1 MIGAG
6 TRKPALIPKLLQD
19 RAARINLSLIVISVL
34 LMTVFGMNAPNFLG
48 GSNFINMGHQMAI
61 TVLIGFA
68 MTAVILAKGIDL
80 SVGASMAFAGMVGG
94 QLYAG
99 GIPPLFC
106 LLATLAV
113 GALVGMLNGFLI
125 SYVKISPF
133 IATFGTMALCRGAS
147 LILSNAESI
156 PVNDSVMNALGSSTF
171 LGIPVT
177 IFLIAIGLVVSWTA
191 LNRTTFGRSVYAVG
205 GNFEAAQSSAI
216 DSKRIQFMTY
226 VLAGLFAGLA
236 AILMF
241 GRVQSA
247 QPLAG
252 MGLEFDVIMAVV
264 IGGTKLSGGV
274 GGVVGTLF
282 GAILVTLIRSG
293 LSFFGTPQEVTYI
306 VTGSMILISVLLYEA
321 KVAKFWGKSSVRS
334 GGAAADKAAGTS
346 AQSKAAEGT
355 RTLRLDGIS
364 KIYGSFRA
372 LDGVSFGLRSGE
384 IVALVGENG
393 AGKSTLVK
401 TMSGVIQPSEGQLVL
416 DGAPVQLKSPKHA
429 REAGIGVI
437 HQHYSLVLELTI
449 AENLFLG
456 REPRWFKFGTLQRG
470 KMRKITKELLDE
482 FQIPLNPNDKV
493 ADLTV
498 GQRQLIEVLKATL
511 GNPWL
516 IIMDEPTSSLAK
528 SEVEKLFKLIEQ
540 LKEKNVCILYISHK
554 MEELYKLCAR
564 AVVLRDGKFIGD
576 VMLADTTEEKII
588 SMMVGRDIENI
599 FPYVKADPKE
609 VVLEVDNLGDGNLLK
624 SATFHV
630 RRGEIVVLA
639 GLMGAGRSEVM
650 NCIFGL
656 SKIHNGTLTV
666 KGRSVRRAT
675 PKRMTAMKIAFVPE
689 DRLYSGFVPMMS
701 NRHNLSL
708 YWMHLKQK
716 FGFIPME
723 QEKRMAAD
731 MIGKLNVRPADPDK
745 ATIQLS
751 GGNQQKIVLGKWLA
765 IEPDILLLDDPTRG
779 VDVGAK
785 SEIHQL
791 IADMKAKG
799 MAILMVSS
807 ELPEALNVADRIIVM
822 HEGRT
827 VAELAHGAT
836 ETEVMNYALGM
847 NTSKTGS

>member
-1 MIGAG
+1 M
-6 TRKPALIPKLLQD
+6 IPKLFQD
-19 RAARINLSLIVISVL
+19 RAARINTSLIVISVL
-34 LMTVFGMNAPNFLG
+34 LMAVFGINEPNFLG

-94 QLYAG
+94 KLYASG
-99 GIPPLFC
+99 LPPLFC
-106 LLATLAV
+106 LMATLLV
-113 GALVGMLNGFLI
+113 GALVGVLNGFLV

-147 LILSNAESI
+147 LILSDAQSI
-156 PVNDSVMNALGSSTF
+156 PVNDAVMNALGSSTF
-171 LGIPVT
+171 LGIPIT
-177 IFLIAIGLVVSWTA
+177 IYLIAVGLVVSWIA
-191 LNRTTFGRSVYAVG
+191 LNRTTFGRSVFAVG

-216 DSKRIQFMTY
+216 NSKRIQFMTY
-226 VLAGLFAGLA
+226 VLAGAFAGLA

-274 GGVVGTLF
+274 GGVIGTLF

-321 KVAKFWGKSSVRS
+321 KITKFRGRSSPKSGAGESP
-334 GGAAADKAAGTS
+334 AAAGS
-346 AQSKAAEGT
+346 ATRTASASGV

-372 LDGVSFGLRSGE
+372 LDGISFELRSGE

-393 AGKSTLVK
+393 AGKSTMVK
-401 TMSGVIQPSEGQLVL
+401 TMSGVIQPSEGTLVL
-416 DGAPVQLKSPKHA
+416 DGEPVQLKSPKHA

-437 HQHYSLVLELTI
+437 HQHYSLVMELTI

-456 REPRWFKFGTLQRG
+456 RELRWLKFGTMQRG
-470 KMRKITKELLDE
+470 KMRKIAQELLDE
-482 FQIPLNPNDKV
+482 FQIPLSPNDKV

-554 MEELYKLCAR
+554 MEELYKLCTR

-576 VMLADTTEEKII
+576 VKLSDTTEEKII
-588 SMMVGRDIENI
+588 SMMVGRDIENV

-609 VVLEVDNLGDGNLLK
+609 VVLEADNLGDGNLLK
-624 SATFHV
+624 SASFQV

-639 GLMGAGRSEVM
+639 GLMGSGRSEVM

-656 SKIHNGTLTV
+656 SKVHNGSFTV
-666 KGRSVRRAT
+666 KGKKITKTT
-675 PKRMTAMKIAFVPE
+675 PKRMTAMKVAFVPE

-708 YWMHLKQK
+708 YWMNLKQK
-716 FGFIPME
+716 FGFIPMD
-723 QEKRMAAD
+723 QEKKMVAD
-731 MIGKLNVRPADPDK
+731 MIAKLNVRPPEPNK

-765 IEPDILLLDDPTRG
+765 VEPDILLLDDPTRG

-847 NTSKTGS
+847 HTSKTGS

>member
-1 MIGAG
+1 MTGAG
-6 TRKPALIPKLLQD
+6 ASKPAMIPKLFQD
-19 RAARINLSLIVISVL
+19 RATRINFSLIVISLVL
-34 LMTVFGMNAPNFLG
+34 IIVFGMNEPNFLG

-94 QLYAG
+94 LMYQSGL
-99 GIPPLFC
+99 PPLFC
-106 LLATLAV
+106 LLTTLVV
-113 GALVGMLNGFLI
+113 GALVGALNGFLI

-147 LILSNAESI
+147 LILSGAESI
-156 PVNDSVMNALGSSTF
+156 PVNDSVMTALGSKTIG
-171 LGIPVT
+171 GIPIS
-177 IFLIAIGLVVSWTA
+177 IFLIAIGLIVSWVA

-205 GNFEAAQSSAI
+205 GNFEAAKSTAI
-216 DSKRIQFMTY
+216 NGKRVQFMTY
-226 VLAGLFAGLA
+226 IFAGLFAGLA

-252 MGLEFDVIMAVV
+252 TGLEFDVIMAVV

-274 GGVVGTLF
+274 GGIVGTLF
-282 GAILVTLIRSG
+282 GGILVTLIRSG

-306 VTGSMILISVLLYEA
+306 VTGSIILISVLVYEA
-321 KVAKFWGKSSVRS
+321 KITKFWGKSSARS
-334 GGAAADKAAGTS
+334 SGRSESAGTATANRVPES
-346 AQSKAAEGT
+346 V
-355 RTLRLDGIS
+355 RTLRLNGIS
-364 KIYGSFRA
+364 KIYGGARA
-372 LDGVSFGLRSGE
+372 LDGVSFCLRSGE
-384 IVALVGENG
+384 ILALIGENG

-401 TMSGVIQPSEGQLVL
+401 IMSGVIQPSEGALEL
-416 DGAPVQLKSPKHA
+416 DGSPVQLKSPKHA

-456 REPRWFKFGTLQRG
+456 REPRWMKIGTLQRG
-470 KMRKITKELLDE
+470 KMHEVTKQLLAE
-482 FQIPLNPNDKV
+482 FQIPLDPKDKV

-516 IIMDEPTSSLAK
+516 IIMDEPTSSLSK
-528 SEVEKLFKLIEQ
+528 SEAEKLFKLIDQ
-540 LKEKNVCILYISHK
+540 LKAKNVSILYISHK
-554 MEELYKLCAR
+554 MEELYKLCTR

-576 VMLADTTEEKII
+576 VVLSDTTEDRII
-588 SMMVGRDIENI
+588 NMMVGRDIENI
-599 FPYVKADPKE
+599 FPYVKANPKE
-609 VVLEVDNLGDGNLLK
+609 VVLEVENLSDGNLLK
-624 SATFHV
+624 SASLQV

-656 SKIHNGTLTV
+656 SKIHNGTLTI
-666 KGRSVRRAT
+666 KGNKIRKAT

-689 DRLYSGFVPMMS
+689 DRLHSGFVPMMS

-708 YWMHLKQK
+708 YWMNLKQK

-723 QEKRMAAD
+723 QEKKMVTD
-731 MIGKLNVRPADPDK
+731 MINKLNVRPTDPNK

-765 IEPDILLLDDPTRG
+765 TEPDILLLDDPTRG

-822 HEGRT
+822 HEGHT

-836 ETEVMNYALGM
+836 ETEVMNYALGLQ
-847 NTSKTGS
+847 TSKTGS

>member
-1 MIGAG
+1 MTGAG
-6 TRKPALIPKLLQD
+6 TNKPALIPKLFQD
-19 RAARINLSLIVISVL
+19 RATRINSSLIAISVV
-34 LMTVFGMNAPNFLG
+34 LMAVFGVNEPNFLG

-94 QLYAG
+94 KLYESG
-99 GIPPLFC
+99 LPPLLC
-106 LLATLAV
+106 LLATLVV
-113 GALVGMLNGFLI
+113 GALVGVLNGFLI

-147 LILSNAESI
+147 LILSDAQSI
-156 PVNDSVMNALGSSTF
+156 PVNDSIMNALGSSTF
-171 LGIPVT
+171 LGIPIT
-177 IFLIAIGLVVSWTA
+177 IYLIAVGLIVSWVA

-216 DSKRIQFMTY
+216 NSKGIQFMTY

-306 VTGSMILISVLLYEA
+306 VTGSMILISVMLYEA
-321 KVAKFWGKSSVRS
+321 KIAKFWGKSSSRS
-334 GGAAADKAAGTS
+334 GSGGSTGKASTATLAAAASGV
-346 AQSKAAEGT
+346 
-355 RTLRLDGIS
+355 RTLQLDGIS

-372 LDGVSFGLRSGE
+372 LDGISFGLRSGE

-393 AGKSTLVK
+393 AGKSTMVK
-401 TMSGVIQPSEGQLVL
+401 TMSGVIQPSEGTLVL
-416 DGAPVQLKSPKHA
+416 DGEPVQLKSPKHA

-437 HQHYSLVLELTI
+437 HQHYSLVMELTI

-456 REPRWFKFGTLQRG
+456 RELRWLNFGTMQRG
-470 KMRKITKELLDE
+470 KMRKMTQDLLDE
-482 FQIPLNPNDKV
+482 FQIALSPNDKV

-554 MEELYKLCAR
+554 MEELYKLCTR

-576 VMLADTTEEKII
+576 VKLSDTTEEKII

-599 FPYVKADPKE
+599 FPYVKANPKE
-609 VVLEVDNLGDGNLLK
+609 VVLEANDLGDGNLLK
-624 SATFHV
+624 SASFQV
-630 RRGEIVVLA
+630 RKGEIVVLA
-639 GLMGAGRSEVM
+639 GLMGSGRSEVM

-656 SKIHNGTLTV
+656 SKIHNGSFTV
-666 KGRSVRRAT
+666 KGKKVTKTT
-675 PKRMTAMKIAFVPE
+675 PKRMTAAKVAFVPE

-708 YWMHLKQK
+708 YWMNLKQR
-716 FGFIPME
+716 FGFIPMD
-723 QEKRMAAD
+723 QEKKMVAD
-731 MIGKLNVRPADPDK
+731 MISKLNVRPPDPNK

-751 GGNQQKIVLGKWLA
+751 GGNQQKVVLGKWLA
-765 IEPDILLLDDPTRG
+765 VEPDILLLDDPTRG

-791 IADMKAKG
+791 IANMKAKG

-847 NTSKTGS
+847 HTSKTGS

>member
-1 MIGAG
+1 MTGAG
-6 TRKPALIPKLLQD
+6 TNKPALIPKLFQD
-19 RAARINLSLIVISVL
+19 RAARINASLVVISMVL
-34 LMTVFGMNAPNFLG
+34 MAVFGINEPNFLG

-94 QLYAG
+94 KLYESG
-99 GIPPLFC
+99 LPPLFC
-106 LLATLAV
+106 LLATLIV
-113 GALVGMLNGFLI
+113 GALVGALNGFLI

-147 LILSNAESI
+147 LILSDAQSI
-156 PVNDSVMNALGSSTF
+156 PVNDAVMNALGSSTF
-171 LGIPVT
+171 LGIPMT
-177 IFLIAIGLVVSWTA
+177 IYLIGIGLVVSWIA
-191 LNRTTFGRSVYAVG
+191 LNRTTFGRSVFAVG

-216 DSKRIQFMTY
+216 NSKRIQFATY
-226 VLAGLFAGLA
+226 VLAGAFAGLA

-306 VTGSMILISVLLYEA
+306 VTGAMILVSVLLYEA
-321 KVAKFWGKSSVRS
+321 KIKKFRWKTSPAPGS
-334 GGAAADKAAGTS
+334 GDSPAAAGASARAA
-346 AQSKAAEGT
+346 AASGV

-372 LDGVSFGLRSGE
+372 LDGISFELRSGE

-393 AGKSTLVK
+393 AGKSTMVK
-401 TMSGVIQPSEGQLVL
+401 TMSGVIQPSEGTLVL
-416 DGAPVQLKSPKHA
+416 DGEPVQLKSPKHA

-437 HQHYSLVLELTI
+437 HQHYSLVMELTI

-456 REPRWFKFGTLQRG
+456 REPRWLKFGTMQRG
-470 KMRKITKELLDE
+470 KMRKISQELLDE
-482 FQIPLNPNDKV
+482 FQIPLSPNDKV

-554 MEELYKLCAR
+554 MEELYKLCTR

-576 VMLADTTEEKII
+576 VKLSDTTEEKIV

-609 VVLEVDNLGDGNLLK
+609 VVLEADNLGDGNLLK
-624 SATFHV
+624 SASFQV

-639 GLMGAGRSEVM
+639 GLMGSGRSEVM

-656 SKIHNGTLTV
+656 SKIHNGSFTV
-666 KGRSVRRAT
+666 KGKKIAKTT
-675 PKRMTAMKIAFVPE
+675 PKRMTAMKVAFVPE

-708 YWMHLKQK
+708 YWMNLKQK
-716 FGFIPME
+716 FGFIPMD
-723 QEKRMAAD
+723 QEKKMVAD
-731 MIGKLNVRPADPDK
+731 MIAKLNVRPPDPNK

-751 GGNQQKIVLGKWLA
+751 GGNQQKVVLGKWLA
-765 IEPDILLLDDPTRG
+765 VEPDILLLDDPTRG

-847 NTSKTGS
+847 HTSKTGS